1 MIIANVSHKLA
12 NANHEKI
19 KEKIL
24 YWANRLSVTLA
35 QRAQVH
41 LTYEGLDVEEEHPNR
56 VVFGLV
62 QLKEV
67 HSGVL

>member
-12 NANHEKI
+12 NANHEKT

-35 QRAQVH
+35 RRAQVH
-41 LTYEGLDVEEEHPNR
+41 LTYEGLHVEEEHPNR
-56 VVFGLV
+56 VVLGLV
-62 QLKEV
+62 QLEEV